1 MVATF
6 DSYMSKFAPYSE
18 FSRPLYIPASPLH
31 PSIFFFPFFPRR
43 IAKSSY
49 NFCTHSIAYSQKQIR
64 SSNRVTNIKHQH
76 QIPCNKFAHF
86 SKSRI
91 TFQNN
96 KNMASSSL
104 AFSSAVSSEIAT
116 SSTYRRAM
124 SKQASRHL
132 YNYRLNTPEP
142 QQSHHRKSTRTHQTA
157 FTQNHRASR
166 QLTTA
171 ITPPRR
177 HPGVSLP
184 EASAS
189 QHQAMYLE
197 YLDLVA
203 AGKITDPASP
213 PDYQNYGGRDDEEE
227 VPEFAPPS
235 YEQVLGEN
243 GVYEDGRR
251 GRDEETRRR
260 RRRRRGV
267 VFRPTQPTRT
277 RPATQTPT
285 PAPAIQELQLIRITT
300 PIPTT
305 LPLRP
310 KSVNSF
316 SRLGDKFR
324 VSRAG

>member
-1 MVATF
+1 
-6 DSYMSKFAPYSE
+6 
-18 FSRPLYIPASPLH
+18 
-31 PSIFFFPFFPRR
+31 
-43 IAKSSY
+43 
-49 NFCTHSIAYSQKQIR
+49 
-64 SSNRVTNIKHQH
+64 
-76 QIPCNKFAHF
+76 
-86 SKSRI
+86 
-91 TFQNN
+91 
-96 KNMASSSL
+96 MASSSL

-213 PDYQNYGGRDDEEE
+213 PDYQNYGIRVEEEE
-227 VPEFAPPS
+227 VPDFAPPS

-243 GVYEDGRR
+243 DGYEDGRR
-251 GRDEETRRR
+251 GRDEERRR
-260 RRRRRGV
+260 RGRGV
-267 VFRPTQPTRT
+267 VFRPTQSTHT
-277 RPATQTPT
+277 RPATQPSR

-305 LPLRP
+305 LPPRP
-310 KSVNSF
+310 KSVNFF

>member
-1 MVATF
+1 
-6 DSYMSKFAPYSE
+6 
-18 FSRPLYIPASPLH
+18 
-31 PSIFFFPFFPRR
+31 
-43 IAKSSY
+43 
-49 NFCTHSIAYSQKQIR
+49 
-64 SSNRVTNIKHQH
+64 
-76 QIPCNKFAHF
+76 
-86 SKSRI
+86 
-91 TFQNN
+91 
-96 KNMASSSL
+96 MASSSL
-104 AFSSAVSSEIAT
+104 AFSGAASSEIAA

-132 YNYRLNTPEP
+132 YNYRLNTSEP

-157 FTQNHRASR
+157 FTQTHHASR

-189 QHQAMYLE
+189 QHQAIYLE

-203 AGKITDPASP
+203 AGKITDPVDP
-213 PDYQNYGGRDDEEE
+213 PDYQNYNIRVEEE
-227 VPEFAPPS
+227 DKPEFAPPS

-243 GVYEDGRR
+243 DGYEDGRR
-251 GRDEETRRR
+251 GRDEERRR

-267 VFRPTQPTRT
+267 MLRHQSTHT
-277 RPATQTPT
+277 RPATQPSQ

-305 LPLRP
+305 LPPRP
-310 KSVNSF
+310 KSVNFF
-316 SRLGDKFR
+316 SRLGNKFR

>member
-1 MVATF
+1 MT
-6 DSYMSKFAPYSE
+6 
-18 FSRPLYIPASPLH
+18 
-31 PSIFFFPFFPRR
+31 
-43 IAKSSY
+43 
-49 NFCTHSIAYSQKQIR
+49 
-64 SSNRVTNIKHQH
+64 
-76 QIPCNKFAHF
+76 
-86 SKSRI
+86 
-91 TFQNN
+91 
-96 KNMASSSL
+96 SSSL
-104 AFSSAVSSEIAT
+104 AFSGAASSEIAA

-132 YNYRLNTPEP
+132 YNYRLNTSEP
-142 QQSHHRKSTRTHQTA
+142 QNAYSSTSTSSHHRKSTRTHQTGL
-157 FTQNHRASR
+157 TQNHHASR

-171 ITPPRR
+171 IAPPRR
-177 HPGVSLP
+177 HPGVELP

-213 PDYQNYGGRDDEEE
+213 PDYQNYGIRDGEEE

-243 GVYEDGRR
+243 GGYEDVNRGSRSSR
-251 GRDEETRRR
+251 GRDEERRR

-267 VFRPTQPTRT
+267 VFRPTQSTQPS
-277 RPATQTPT
+277 PATQPSPT
-285 PAPAIQELQLIRITT
+285 PAIQELQLIRITT

-305 LPLRP
+305 LPPRP
-310 KSVNSF
+310 KSVNFF
-316 SRLGDKFR
+316 SRLGNKFR

>member
-1 MVATF
+1 
-6 DSYMSKFAPYSE
+6 
-18 FSRPLYIPASPLH
+18 
-31 PSIFFFPFFPRR
+31 
-43 IAKSSY
+43 
-49 NFCTHSIAYSQKQIR
+49 
-64 SSNRVTNIKHQH
+64 
-76 QIPCNKFAHF
+76 
-86 SKSRI
+86 
-91 TFQNN
+91 
-96 KNMASSSL
+96 MASSSL
-104 AFSSAVSSEIAT
+104 AFSSAVSSEFAA

-142 QQSHHRKSTRTHQTA
+142 QDAYSSTSTSSHHRKSTHTTQKHSSTHQTGL
-157 FTQNHRASR
+157 TQNHRASR

-171 ITPPRR
+171 IAPPRR
-177 HPGVSLP
+177 HPGVELP

-213 PDYQNYGGRDDEEE
+213 PDYQNYGIRDGEEE

-243 GVYEDGRR
+243 GGYEDVNRGSRSSR
-251 GRDEETRRR
+251 GRDEER

-267 VFRPTQPTRT
+267 VFRPTQPTHT
-277 RPATQTPT
+277 KPATQPS
-285 PAPAIQELQLIRITT
+285 PAPAIQELQLIRIAT

-310 KSVNSF
+310 KSVNFF
-316 SRLGDKFR
+316 SRLGNKFR

>member
-1 MVATF
+1 
-6 DSYMSKFAPYSE
+6 
-18 FSRPLYIPASPLH
+18 
-31 PSIFFFPFFPRR
+31 
-43 IAKSSY
+43 
-49 NFCTHSIAYSQKQIR
+49 
-64 SSNRVTNIKHQH
+64 
-76 QIPCNKFAHF
+76 
-86 SKSRI
+86 
-91 TFQNN
+91 
-96 KNMASSSL
+96 MASSSL
-104 AFSSAVSSEIAT
+104 AFSGAVSSEIAT

-142 QQSHHRKSTRTHQTA
+142 QQSHHRKSGRTHQTA
-157 FTQNHRASR
+157 LTQNHRASR

-203 AGKITDPASP
+203 AGKIIDPASP
-213 PDYQNYGGRDDEEE
+213 PDYQDYDIRDEEE
-227 VPEFAPPS
+227 DKPDFAPPS
-235 YEQVLGEN
+235 YEQVFEEN
-243 GVYEDGRR
+243 GVYEDVNR
-251 GRDEETRRR
+251 GSRSSRGLDERK
-260 RRRRRGV
+260 RRRRGV
-267 VFRPTQPTRT
+267 VFRPTQPTQSTQT
-277 RPATQTPT
+277 RPATQT
-285 PAPAIQELQLIRITT
+285 PAPAIQELQLIRIAT

-310 KSVNSF
+310 KSVNFF
-316 SRLGDKFR
+316 SRLGNRFR

>member
-1 MVATF
+1 
-6 DSYMSKFAPYSE
+6 
-18 FSRPLYIPASPLH
+18 
-31 PSIFFFPFFPRR
+31 
-43 IAKSSY
+43 
-49 NFCTHSIAYSQKQIR
+49 
-64 SSNRVTNIKHQH
+64 
-76 QIPCNKFAHF
+76 
-86 SKSRI
+86 
-91 TFQNN
+91 
-96 KNMASSSL
+96 MASSSL
-104 AFSSAVSSEIAT
+104 AFSGAVSSEIAA
-116 SSTYRRAM
+116 SSTYRLAM
-124 SKQASRHL
+124 STQASRHL

-142 QQSHHRKSTRTHQTA
+142 QQSHHGKSTRATQKHSSTHQSA
-157 FTQNHRASR
+157 YTQNHRASR

-171 ITPPRR
+171 IAPPRR
-177 HPGVSLP
+177 HPGVELP

-203 AGKITDPASP
+203 AGKIIDPASP
-213 PDYQNYGGRDDEEE
+213 PDYQNYGIRDGEEE

-243 GVYEDGRR
+243 GGYEDVNRGSRSSR
-251 GRDEETRRR
+251 GRDEER

-267 VFRPTQPTRT
+267 VFRPTQPTHT
-277 RPATQTPT
+277 KPATQPS
-285 PAPAIQELQLIRITT
+285 PAPAIQELQLIRIAT

-310 KSVNSF
+310 KSVNFF

>member
-1 MVATF
+1 
-6 DSYMSKFAPYSE
+6 
-18 FSRPLYIPASPLH
+18 
-31 PSIFFFPFFPRR
+31 
-43 IAKSSY
+43 
-49 NFCTHSIAYSQKQIR
+49 
-64 SSNRVTNIKHQH
+64 
-76 QIPCNKFAHF
+76 
-86 SKSRI
+86 
-91 TFQNN
+91 
-96 KNMASSSL
+96 MASSSL
-104 AFSSAVSSEIAT
+104 TFSGAASSEITA

-142 QQSHHRKSTRTHQTA
+142 QDAYSSTSTSSYHRKSTHT
-157 FTQNHRASR
+157 TQNHSSTHQSAYTQTHHASR

-177 HPGVSLP
+177 RPGVELP

-197 YLDLVA
+197 YLRLVA

-213 PDYQNYGGRDDEEE
+213 PDYQNYGIRDGEEE

-235 YEQVLGEN
+235 YEQALEEN
-243 GVYEDGRR
+243 DGYEDASRGGRRRSR
-251 GRDEETRRR
+251 GRDEERR

-267 VFRPTQPTRT
+267 MLRHQSTHT
-277 RPATQTPT
+277 RPATQPS
-285 PAPAIQELQLIRITT
+285 PAPAIQELQLIRIAT

-305 LPLRP
+305 LPPRP
-310 KSVNSF
+310 KSANFF
-316 SRLGDKFR
+316 SRLGTKFR